1 MILIRAL
8 KILFIFGRYRLDR
21 ILPDKTRVKQ
31 TLPLRLLAK
40 LFPLPKQDSAE
51 SARLALESLGPIF
64 VKFGQLLST
73 RPDLLSERMA
83 MELSRL
89 QDEVAP
95 FPTETARKI
104 IEESLG
110 SPIETKFRDF
120 DPVPLASA
128 SLAQIHTARIRD
140 RTGDHEIVIK
150 ILRPNIMTVIRKD
163 IRLMY
168 FVAGMFEKLWK
179 EAGRLHP
186 IQIVRDYE
194 KTILRELDLTQE
206 AKNTIQLRENWY
218 QSGKLYVPRVFDKY
232 SDKNLMVMERI
243 NGVPA
248 NDIETLTAR
257 KVNLKKLAH
266 LGVEIFFKQVFEDNF
281 FHADMHPGNVFINTA
296 DPDNP
301 SYIALDCAIIG
312 SLSEEDKNYI
322 ARNLLAFFRRDYEEV
337 ARLHVRSGWVP
348 PDTNII
354 DLSKVIQQVVDPFFQ
369 KPIKEI
375 SFGTVMLQLFRTA
388 REFNMEIQPQLV
400 LLQKTLINIEGMG
413 RQIYPE
419 LDLWETAAPF
429 MEVWIRKRRGI
440 NALVGRI
447 TKNAPR
453 WIEQLPDFPDLILN
467 TMHQMGELSSSNRKQ
482 VEMLSELKSSLSVQT
497 RKTRSQRLGGIAM
510 IAAIFSMLLPT
521 TGLATS
527 IDPIISGSVLGS
539 IGIYWM
545 YIHS

>member
-21 ILPDKTRVKQ
+21 ILPDKTKVRQ

-40 LFPLPKQDSAE
+40 LFPLPKHDSAE
-51 SARLALESLGPIF
+51 STRLALESLGPIF

-110 SPIETKFRDF
+110 SPIETKFSDF

-128 SLAQIHTARIRD
+128 SLAQIHTASIRD

-168 FVAGMFEKLWK
+168 FVAGMFEKLWN

-206 AKNTIQLRENWY
+206 TKNTIQLRENWY
-218 QSGKLYVPRVFDKY
+218 QSGKLYVPRVFEKY

-248 NDIETLTAR
+248 NDIETLNAR

-281 FHADMHPGNVFINTA
+281 FHADMHPGNVFINTT

-301 SYIALDCAIIG
+301 S
-312 SLSEEDKNYI
+312 
-322 ARNLLAFFRRDYEEV
+322 
-337 ARLHVRSGWVP
+337 
-348 PDTNII
+348 
-354 DLSKVIQQVVDPFFQ
+354 
-369 KPIKEI
+369 
-375 SFGTVMLQLFRTA
+375 
-388 REFNMEIQPQLV
+388 
-400 LLQKTLINIEGMG
+400 
-413 RQIYPE
+413 
-419 LDLWETAAPF
+419 
-429 MEVWIRKRRGI
+429 
-440 NALVGRI
+440 
-447 TKNAPR
+447 
-453 WIEQLPDFPDLILN
+453 
-467 TMHQMGELSSSNRKQ
+467 
-482 VEMLSELKSSLSVQT
+482 
-497 RKTRSQRLGGIAM
+497 
-510 IAAIFSMLLPT
+510 
-521 TGLATS
+521 
-527 IDPIISGSVLGS
+527 
-539 IGIYWM
+539 
-545 YIHS
+545 